1 MSALKFLSQDNWREL
16 PDTLRITIERPSP
29 ATVTEESIEFH
40 ATRILF
46 LMKYTGSSRTYRI
59 IGRMKIAKLD
69 FFVRYPTYLEKAAKI
84 LIQELPHF
92 SETYAPESRM
102 IRFKY
107 GPWDEKYY
115 DIFAYLL
122 SKGMIEI
129 EPSKRG
135 DVFKLTNKG
144 KAAIE
149 ELEGP
154 EFNEIVKRCKLT
166 KRLFG
171 SKTGTYMKNF
181 IYVNFPEVVGKEAGE
196 EI

>member
-1 MSALKFLSQDNWREL
+1 MPVLEFPSQDNWREI
-16 PDTLRITIERPSP
+16 PNTLRITIERPSQT
-29 ATVTEESIEFH
+29 AVAEESIEFH
-40 ATRILF
+40 AARIL
-46 LMKYTGSSRTYRI
+46 LLIKYAGNSRTYSI
-59 IGRMKIAKLD
+59 IGRTKIAKLD

-84 LIQELPHF
+84 LTQETPHF
-92 SETYAPESRM
+92 SEIYAPESRM

-115 DIFAYLL
+115 DIFAYLV
-122 SKGMIEI
+122 SKRMIEI
-129 EPSKRG
+129 EPSERG

-144 KAAIE
+144 NAAIE

-154 EFNEIVKRCKLT
+154 EFNEIVERCKLT

-171 SKTGTYMKNF
+171 SKTGTYIKKF
-181 IYVNFPEVVGKEAGE
+181 IYFNFPEVVGKEIGE